1 MLFWDNSVLETIV
14 RDVTLG
20 SFVFVGGIQLEIV
33 VILVKR
39 NKILTFDS
47 NSVDLKFKTNLNSNA
62 LWNDLQFL
70 DHHIG
75 PTVADCYNF
84 YLELSSF

>member
-20 SFVFVGGIQLEIV
+20 SFVFVGGIQLEVV

-47 NSVDLKFKTNLNSNA
+47 NFVDLKFK
-62 LWNDLQFL
+62 
-70 DHHIG
+70 I
-75 PTVADCYNF
+75 
-84 YLELSSF
+84 